1 MITAY
6 TSKTGRKRY
15 TLYLK
20 KARETK
26 TRFELRQKSC
36 LQTHCDNF
44 SKVKVQLS
52 EQKCVRR
59 AKLKIR
65 HREFKMS
72 YSRRSSRYS
81 LDTELIETKMSSSRA
96 DAYSDIFEEGRRVLQ
111 ESRQKTIDWDE
122 KMQDYATQRRL
133 RTRRLMRKK

>member
-1 MITAY
+1 
-6 TSKTGRKRY
+6 
-15 TLYLK
+15 
-20 KARETK
+20 
-26 TRFELRQKSC
+26 
-36 LQTHCDNF
+36 
-44 SKVKVQLS
+44 
-52 EQKCVRR
+52 
-59 AKLKIR
+59 
-65 HREFKMS
+65 MS

-81 LDTELIETKMSSSRA
+81 LDTELVETKISSSRA